1 MMKEMMGVLKIDED
15 NNITYKAMQ
24 DIETNRLK
32 EFFFYAIAQFVIHKN
47 VNEMTKQDA
56 RFVFDALSFMN
67 EVSSFAQTKINL
79 SQCPPIRSQQLESKA
94 CEIGIAQNDDGH
106 LIFVSD
112 DKDLQPM
119 HMLVVIGG
127 AMGCL
132 LELEDRIDVYEQL
145 VETSFQHAYQN

>member
-15 NNITYKAMQ
+15 NNITYKAMR

-67 EVSSFAQTKINL
+67 EVSSFAQAKINL
-79 SQCPPIRSQQLESKA
+79 SQCPPIR
-94 CEIGIAQNDDGH
+94 
-106 LIFVSD
+106 
-112 DKDLQPM
+112 
-119 HMLVVIGG
+119 
-127 AMGCL
+127 
-132 LELEDRIDVYEQL
+132 
-145 VETSFQHAYQN
+145 